1 MEVFLTQLLIATVFC
16 TGAMLIVRKLTPKLE
31 YYCKSK
37 VFVWIAIAIY
47 LRSLFVLPLPAFP
60 GKGGRIIQGIV
71 LILQS
76 QRQEAVSAT
85 TQSPIYIIS
94 FGLIDFLFFAWLAV
108 FLLLVF
114 YRLKS
119 MFTYYLELRAP
130 RHIIAVP
137 EILDALSQA
146 KDDMGVTD
154 RVSLFSS
161 TMTLTPLISGMWSAN
176 YVTIYIPEFFYKRY
190 KKGRVTAHDFYLL
203 FRHELAHYV
212 AHDDLLALLISLAW
226 YVHWFNPVFYKF
238 TEQIRDKIECAR
250 DDMAMEGLS
259 SEDADQMV
267 RLLRIMMRKSINEN
281 GEQKDTWLSAILS
294 TGHSFSAVKDFKF
307 RENNMYDTRSPNSNF
322 RFFVISAILV
332 AFTIVMN
339 CSGLLDQMLNPASW
353 NFSWKTAEASATI
366 PGGEI
371 SFAYP
376 IQNPTKILTPST
388 FERNSD
394 FTVNRLIFAANLG
407 SDVYSPI
414 NGEIIDLGYLD
425 DTQMGNSIKIKSDKF
440 IITIGHFSSSL
451 VSVGEFVTQ
460 NQIIGKVDSSG
471 RCPTFGSEILI
482 TDLNGNPI
490 NISMFVDGY
499 APISIK

>member
-85 TQSPIYIIS
+85 TQSPIHIIS

-161 TMTLTPLISGMWSAN
+161 AMTLTPLISGMWSAN

-250 DDMAMEGLS
+250 DDMAMKGLS

-281 GEQKDTWLSAILS
+281 GEQKDSWLSAILS

-353 NFSWKTAEASATI
+353 NFSWKTAEASATV

-388 FERNSD
+388 YGRNDYSNI
-394 FTVNRLIFAANLG
+394 NRLIFEANLG
-407 SDVYSPI
+407 TNVYAPI
-414 NGEIIDLGYLD
+414 SGEIIDVGYTGDIHLG
-425 DTQMGNSIKIKSDKF
+425 NN
-440 IITIGHFSSSL
+440 ITIKNSSL
-451 VSVGEFVTQ
+451 IVTISHLTTSDLSVGDTVIQ
-460 NQIIGKVDSSG
+460 NQLIGVVDDSG
-471 RCPTFGSEILI
+471 RSIIDGSEILL
-482 TDLNGNPI
+482 TDLQGNP
-490 NISMFVDGY
+490 VDVVSYLEGVI
-499 APISIK
+499 PISI

>member
-161 TMTLTPLISGMWSAN
+161 AMTLTPLISGMWSAN

-281 GEQKDTWLSAILS
+281 GEQKDSWLSAILS

-353 NFSWKTAEASATI
+353 NFSWKTAEASATV

-394 FTVNRLIFAANLG
+394 FTVNRLIFAAELG
-407 SDVYSPI
+407 TEVYAPI
-414 NGEIIDLGYLD
+414 DGKIVGIEHTGSSRL
-425 DTQMGNSIKIKSDKF
+425 GNSITIKNDTLVVS
-440 IITIGHFSSSL
+440 IGHLDSL
-451 VSVGEFVTQ
+451 DFDIGDIV
-460 NQIIGKVDSSG
+460 NQHQFIGKVDYSG
-471 RCPTFGSEILI
+471 KCVSFGSEILL
-482 TDLNGNPI
+482 TDTLGNPI
-490 NISMFVDGY
+490 DLTSFIDGY
-499 APISIK
+499 IPISV